1 MVERKREDPEFVARL
16 QEECRARNWDQHDL
30 QKGLEISRSFAS
42 QLWNGSVPLGPKNLR
57 KLADLKFDLNWL
69 ISGKRIMGKT
79 SQDEIDRLYEELKNL
94 KFYVKQLERLITQT
108 KSSKDDETGT
118 ERGPNIDPPDSR
130 INP

>member
-1 MVERKREDPEFVARL
+1 MERKREDPEFVARF

-57 KLADLKFDLNWL
+57 KLAELEFDLNWL
-69 ISGKRIMGKT
+69 ISGKRIMGDT
-79 SQDEIDRLYEELKNL
+79 SQDEIDRLYEELNNL

-108 KSSKDDETGT
+108 KSSKDDETGKD
-118 ERGPNIDPPDSR
+118 RGPNIDPPDSR